1 MKLLFKILFRGLFI
15 FFKYP
20 NQRRFIWLVFRYGDV
35 ARFKMKTIRINGF
48 TIIVPDCLSFLWQYK
63 EIFVEESYKFKSN
76 ERVATVIDCGA
87 NIGLGLF
94 FYKLNYPDSRIIAF
108 EANPDISKILKENID
123 NNHLKDIEIYN
134 QAVWINDEGIEL
146 SVGNADN
153 SSIFGTG
160 HKVKIPSVTLSSVL
174 EREQNIDFLKIDIE
188 GAEKE
193 VIANCGNLLRK
204 VSNIFIE
211 YHSFKDKKQELDDI
225 LSILTQ
231 NDFRYFIKPVN
242 DRLQPFIN
250 KTNKNSPE
258 FDLQLNI
265 YAYKD

>member
-1 MKLLFKILFRGLFI
+1 MKLLFKIFFRGLFL
-15 FFKYP
+15 FFKDP
-20 NQRRFIWLVFRYGDV
+20 NQRRFIWLVFRFGNV
-35 ARFKMKTIRINGF
+35 ARFKAKTIRINNF

-63 EIFVEESYKFKSN
+63 EIFVEGSYKFKSKK
-76 ERVATVIDCGA
+76 RDSKIIDCGA
-87 NIGLGLF
+87 NIGLGLLY
-94 FYKLNYPDSRIIAF
+94 YKLHYPDSKIIAF
-108 EANPDISKILKENID
+108 EANSDISRILQQNIH
-123 NNHLKDIEIYN
+123 NNRLKDVEVHN
-134 QAVWINDEGIEL
+134 KAVWINDEGVEI
-146 SVGNADN
+146 SVGKADN

-160 HKVKIPSVTLSSVL
+160 QKVKVPSVTLNSIL
-174 EREQNIDFLKIDIE
+174 EREQIIDFLKIDIE

-193 VIANCGNLLRK
+193 VITNCGNLLRK

-211 YHSFKDKKQELDDI
+211 YHSFIDKKQELDEV

-250 KTNKNSPE
+250 QTNKNSPE